1 MGRFDRP
8 QQKASV
14 DSTITGMTEPH
25 LLLELERVE
34 EAIARSI
41 TYTRR
46 TAADGRS
53 HLQVDK
59 DLLALAEREHAIV
72 SELRQRRRAASMT
85 RPAAAV

>member
-1 MGRFDRP
+1 
-8 QQKASV
+8 V

-41 TYTRR
+41 TFTRR

-53 HLQVDK
+53 PPQVDK

-72 SELRQRRRAASMT
+72 SELRQRRRAASPA
-85 RPAAAV
+85 RPAAAVSS